1 MNREDFEKVNDEI
14 YSKIKE
20 ILTSKGT
27 EYQSGENVFSNF
39 ESNASDLGLTKYQ
52 VWSVYFSK
60 HTKSILNAIKKSPT
74 NPNELELAEKFDGR
88 IIDAV
93 AYLLLLNGMVKS
105 DEKSKIKS

>member
-39 ESNASDLGLTKYQ
+39 ETNAFDLGLSKYQ
-52 VWSVYFSK
+52 IWSVYFSK
-60 HTKSILNAIKKSPT
+60 HTKSILNAIKKNPS
-74 NPNELELAEKFDGR
+74 NPNQLELAEKFDGR
-88 IIDAV
+88 IIDSI
-93 AYLLLLNGMVKS
+93 AYLLLLNAM
-105 DEKSKIKS
+105 IKSEKN